1 MSERYKKRFYL
12 AHRLYASGAPVL
24 IESGSLLYDASS
36 NAALC
41 QLVFR
46 NIQDKP
52 IKALRAVV
60 QCLDSRGEALEKP
73 VDHRYL
79 ELELKREEE
88 TGRES
93 AIVLPSAE
101 ARAFSVRLSQ
111 VSFADGEVWT
121 DEDVEWSPLPEPPE
135 LEDFCGSAGKAESFR
150 RRFGPDC
157 REAPLV
163 TEELW
168 FCVCGA
174 VNRSEEPRCH
184 RCRRRRSA
192 LLSWSV
198 NGQSAEPRDGAEDD
212 EADASPLRKPLS
224 RRARLL
230 LGIAAGLILAGGA
243 AAALLLPRAPAPAPP
258 PDERAAEYAAAAA
271 LLEDGDYERAE
282 SAFLLLGDYEDSA
295 ARAAECRDALEKLH
309 SAQLREGYDAAAA
322 LLETGSYREARAA
335 FLALGDYEDSETMAR
350 EALYRKAQALFRFV
364 TGHDLRGVC
373 AALCTEPEGED
384 LFYLPRDRA
393 LELGSQGISDLQAAC
408 GKDPF
413 RFVTQEGSERE
424 LKPLEDALA
433 ELYGSLGDYKDSA
446 AQAELLPT
454 LADRSDAFFALCEA
468 GDLAA
473 ARDWLDS
480 YTGPFDDR
488 ELWLQ
493 RLDLYL
499 PFCGDWML
507 VEGDPTLLP
516 MIGGS
521 EDNCMAVRSAVLL
534 REDEAVL
541 RLLLHPEDSKGP
553 EFTAE
558 MDADRFY
565 LEQGDLS
572 YMVLITDVGNLSVAK
587 YTGSF
592 VISGVN
598 YSK

>member
-1 MSERYKKRFYL
+1 MSERYKKRYHL

-46 NIQDKP
+46 NIQEKP

-60 QCLDSRGEALEKP
+60 QCLDSRGEAMEKP

-79 ELELKREEE
+79 NLDLKREQE
-88 TGRES
+88 TGRDS

-135 LEDFCGSAGKAESFR
+135 PEEFCGSSQQAEKFR
-150 RRFGPDC
+150 KRFGADC
-157 REAPLV
+157 RVAPLV

-174 VNRSEEPRCH
+174 VNRMEELRCH
-184 RCRRRRSA
+184 RCRRRRSV
-192 LLSWSV
+192 LMSWSADGE
-198 NGQSAEPRDGAEDD
+198 NPEPREDAEDD
-212 EADASPLRKPLS
+212 EGTGALLRNALS
-224 RRARLL
+224 RRAKLL
-230 LGIAAGLILAGGA
+230 LGIAAGLILAGGIT
-243 AAALLLPRAPAPAPP
+243 AALLLPKTQPPAPP
-258 PDERAAEYAAAAA
+258 PDERAEKYADAEA
-271 LLEDGDYERAE
+271 LLEAGDYEGAA
-282 SAFLLLGDYEDSA
+282 SAFLLLGDYGDSA
-295 ARAAECRDALEKLH
+295 ERVAACQAALESLH
-309 SAQLREGYDAAAA
+309 TSQLQAEYDAATA
-322 LLETGSYREARAA
+322 LLETGCYRRARAA
-335 FLALGDYEDSETMAR
+335 FLALGDFEDSEAMAR

-364 TGHDLRGVC
+364 TEHDVRGVY
-373 AALCTEPEGED
+373 AALCTEPDAED

-393 LELGSQGISDLQAAC
+393 LALGSQGISDLQAAC
-408 GKDPF
+408 GQDPF
-413 RFVTQEGSERE
+413 RFVTQDGSDRE
-424 LKPLEDALA
+424 LLLLEDALA
-433 ELYGSLGDYKDSA
+433 ELFGSLGDYKDSA
-446 AQAELLPT
+446 AQAVLLPT
-454 LADRSDAFFALCEA
+454 LADRSEAFFALCEA

-480 YTGPFDDR
+480 YSGPFEDL
-488 ELWLQ
+488 ELWQ
-493 RLDLYL
+493 ARLDEYL

-507 VEGDPTLLP
+507 VDGDPTLLP
-516 MIGGS
+516 MMEGT
-521 EDNCMAVRSAVLL
+521 EENCMAVRCVVSL
-534 REDEAVL
+534 REDEVVL
-541 RLLLHPEDSKGP
+541 RLLLHPEDSQGP
-553 EFTAE
+553 ELVAE

-565 LEQGDLS
+565 LEQGDVQ
-572 YMVLITDVGNLSVAK
+572 YMALITGVGNLSVAK

>member
-184 RCRRRRSA
+184 RCRRRRSF
-192 LLSWSV
+192 
-198 NGQSAEPRDGAEDD
+198 RH
-212 EADASPLRKPLS
+212 
-224 RRARLL
+224 
-230 LGIAAGLILAGGA
+230 
-243 AAALLLPRAPAPAPP
+243 PP
-258 PDERAAEYAAAAA
+258 PR
-271 LLEDGDYERAE
+271 
-282 SAFLLLGDYEDSA
+282 
-295 ARAAECRDALEKLH
+295 
-309 SAQLREGYDAAAA
+309 
-322 LLETGSYREARAA
+322 
-335 FLALGDYEDSETMAR
+335 
-350 EALYRKAQALFRFV
+350 
-364 TGHDLRGVC
+364 
-373 AALCTEPEGED
+373 P
-384 LFYLPRDRA
+384 
-393 LELGSQGISDLQAAC
+393 
-408 GKDPF
+408 
-413 RFVTQEGSERE
+413 
-424 LKPLEDALA
+424 
-433 ELYGSLGDYKDSA
+433 
-446 AQAELLPT
+446 
-454 LADRSDAFFALCEA
+454 
-468 GDLAA
+468 
-473 ARDWLDS
+473 
-480 YTGPFDDR
+480 
-488 ELWLQ
+488 
-493 RLDLYL
+493 
-499 PFCGDWML
+499 
-507 VEGDPTLLP
+507 
-516 MIGGS
+516 
-521 EDNCMAVRSAVLL
+521 
-534 REDEAVL
+534 
-541 RLLLHPEDSKGP
+541 
-553 EFTAE
+553 
-558 MDADRFY
+558 
-565 LEQGDLS
+565 
-572 YMVLITDVGNLSVAK
+572 
-587 YTGSF
+587 
-592 VISGVN
+592 
-598 YSK
+598 

>member
-1 MSERYKKRFYL
+1 MSERYKKRYYL

-60 QCLDSRGEALEKP
+60 QCLDSRGEPLDKP

-79 ELELKREEE
+79 ELDLKREEE

-93 AIVLPSAE
+93 AIVLPSAD
-101 ARAFSVRLSQ
+101 ARAFTVRLSQ

-121 DEDVEWSPLPEPPE
+121 DEDVAWNALPEPPE
-135 LEDFCGSAGKAESFR
+135 PEEFCGSLARAEKFR
-150 RRFGPDC
+150 KRYGADC
-157 REAPLV
+157 KEAPLV

-174 VNRSEEPRCH
+174 VNHGEEPRCH

-192 LLSWSV
+192 LMSWSV
-198 NGQSAEPRDGAEDD
+198 NEQSTEPRENADEEDETGA
-212 EADASPLRKPLS
+212 PLRKALS
-224 RRARLL
+224 RRAKLL
-230 LGIAAGLILAGGA
+230 LGIAAGLILAVGVT
-243 AAALLLPRAPAPAPP
+243 AALLLPRAQSPAPP
-258 PDERAAEYAAAAA
+258 PDERAAEYAEAEA
-271 LLEDGDYERAE
+271 LLEAGDYERAA

-309 SAQLREGYDAAAA
+309 SSQLREEYDAAAA
-322 LLETGSYREARAA
+322 LLETGCYRQARAA
-335 FLALGDYEDSETMAR
+335 FLALGDFEDSETMAR
-350 EALYRKAQALFRFV
+350 EALYRKAQALYGFV
-364 TGHDLRGVC
+364 TGHDVRGVC
-373 AALCTEPEGED
+373 AALSTEPEGED

-393 LELGSQGISDLQAAC
+393 LELGSQGISDLQSAC
-408 GKDPF
+408 GQDPF
-413 RFVTQEGSERE
+413 RFVTRDGSDRE

-433 ELYGSLGDYKDSA
+433 ELYGSLGDYRDSA

-468 GDLAA
+468 GDLPA

-480 YTGPFDDR
+480 YSGPFDDR
-488 ELWLQ
+488 ELWRE

-521 EDNCMAVRSAVLL
+521 EENCMAVRCAVLL

-541 RLLLHPEDSKGP
+541 RLLLHPEDTEGP
-553 EFTAE
+553 EFIAE

-565 LEQGDLS
+565 LEQGDLR

-587 YTGSF
+587 YTGTF